1 MYSSRDLIMTVM
13 KLERESCYKIVFVLV
28 LFPLFLAI
36 CALAKWLLFYC
47 LARKINP
54 SVASLAVVAA
64 TTTTTVVGAFV
75 EWAIIEQFCD
85 SHSSF
90 RSTFGS
96 KRLVGGTVGK

>member
-54 SVASLAVVAA
+54 SVASLAVAA
-64 TTTTTVVGAFV
+64 TTTTTVV

-85 SHSSF
+85 SHTSF
-90 RSTFGS
+90 RSTFG
-96 KRLVGGTVGK
+96 GKAKD